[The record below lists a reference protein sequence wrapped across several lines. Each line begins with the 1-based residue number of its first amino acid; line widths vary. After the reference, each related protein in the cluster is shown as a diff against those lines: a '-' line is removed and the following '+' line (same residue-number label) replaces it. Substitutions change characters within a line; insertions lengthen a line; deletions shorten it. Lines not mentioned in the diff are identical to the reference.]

1 LDTPAAIA
9 PCASRRNENGSGGP
23 ATSRSF
29 FILSPHLKETFTV
42 AENMTE
48 TARLLVVS
56 RESAVLRPLWSMA
69 ESHSWH
75 VESVVS
81 AWDAM
86 ERVQSGVVPHLLLLD
101 LPRGDG
107 DTLHILRWLR
117 RLRPDL
123 PVIVMCFP
131 EDAER
136 KREATRMGAQEVLVR
151 PIDEAVLQSA
161 ISRYL
166 VAPENGHA
174 EIDSQDIEQ
183 LGPDAFFVSAGPTA
197 QKLRAQVELLA
208 EADVPVLILGETG
221 SGKDTVAR
229 LIHKHSVRSGFKFLK
244 VNCADMPA
252 QLLEA
257 ELFGNEGLARLGA
270 ARTQSGKFERAE
282 KGTILLDE
290 ISQMPL
296 DLQAR
301 LMQVLQD
308 KLLPR
313 TGTDKAGS
321 VDVRILASTSADLAR
336 ALAERKLREDLYY
349 RLSAFTVQVPPL
361 RQRRSEIVVLMR
373 HLMHKLAKHYV
384 IPPREFSASVLDAC
398 QRYSWPGNLS
408 ELESFVKRYLV
419 SGDGELAFGEFESQ
433 FTPVRRATSTTATL
447 HSAASEPE
455 GHSNGSRSLKSLIQS
470 VKGEAERTAIGS
482 ALQKTGWNRKA
493 AARLLQVSYRTL
505 LYKIDQYH
513 MSASEPALPPY
524 HGARFSLQD
533 GTVKSNGKG

>member
-1 LDTPAAIA
+1 
-9 PCASRRNENGSGGP
+9 
-23 ATSRSF
+23 
-29 FILSPHLKETFTV
+29 
-42 AENMTE
+42 MTE

-56 RESAVLRPLWSMA
+56 RESAVLRPLWSIA

-101 LPRGDG
+101 LPRGDS

-136 KREATRMGAQEVLVR
+136 KREATRLGAQEVLVR
-151 PIDEAVLQSA
+151 PIDDAVLQSA

-229 LIHKHSVRSGFKFLK
+229 LIHKHSVRSGFKFFK

-257 ELFGNEGLARLGA
+257 ELFGNEGLACLGA
-270 ARTQSGKFERAE
+270 ARTQLGKFERAE
-282 KGTILLDE
+282 KGTIFLDE

-313 TGTDKAGS
+313 TGTDKASS
-321 VDVRILASTSADLAR
+321 VDVRILASTSADLGR

-361 RQRRSEIVVLMR
+361 RQRRGEIVVLMR

-433 FTPVRRATSTTATL
+433 FAPVRRATSATVTL

-455 GHSNGSRSLKSLIQS
+455 EHSNGSRSLKSLIQS
-470 VKGEAERTAIGS
+470 VKGEAERTAIGT

-505 LYKIDQYH
+505 LYNIDQYH

-524 HGARFSLQD
+524 HGARFSLHD

>member
-1 LDTPAAIA
+1 VTQRAKLYSNRHFRAILQSSL
-9 PCASRRNENGSGGP
+9 PLN
-23 ATSRSF
+23 
-29 FILSPHLKETFTV
+29 ETFV
-42 AENMTE
+42 VPHNMTE

-56 RESAVLRPLWSMA
+56 RDSAVLRPFWSIA
-69 ESHSWH
+69 ESHAWH

-86 ERVQSGVVPHLLLLD
+86 ERVQSGVAPHLLVLD
-101 LPRGDG
+101 LPRGDS
-107 DTLHILRWLR
+107 DTLHILRWLH
-117 RLRPDL
+117 RLRPDM

-136 KREATRMGAQEVLVR
+136 KREAVRLGAQEVLVR
-151 PIDEAVLQSA
+151 PFDEAALQSA

-166 VAPENGHA
+166 VAPEQGHS

-183 LGPDAFFVSAGPTA
+183 IGPDAFFVSAGPTA

-208 EADVPVLILGETG
+208 EADVPVLILGEKG

-257 ELFGNEGLARLGA
+257 ELFGNQKSAPFGA
-270 ARTQSGKFERAE
+270 ARAHSGKFERAE
-282 KGTILLDE
+282 KGTIFLDE
-290 ISQMPL
+290 ITQMPL

-308 KLLPR
+308 KLLAR
-313 TGTDKAGS
+313 TGTDKAS
-321 VDVRILASTSADLAR
+321 SIDVRILASTSADLGR

-361 RQRRSEIVVLMR
+361 RQRHSEIVVLMR

-384 IPPREFSASVLDAC
+384 IPPREFSAEVIDAC

-419 SGDGELAFGEFESQ
+419 SGDSELTFNDVDPLAAASKG
-433 FTPVRRATSTTATL
+433 
-447 HSAASEPE
+447 HSAAREVVTSHFPASKSEE
-455 GHSNGSRSLKSLIQS
+455 HSKGNLKEPSSGSRSLKSLIQS
-470 VKGEAERTAIGS
+470 VKGEAERNAIGT
-482 ALQKTGWNRKA
+482 ALQQTGWNRKA

-524 HGARFSLQD
+524 QGERFSLQD
-533 GTVKSNGKG
+533 GSAKSNGKR

>member
-1 LDTPAAIA
+1 M
-9 PCASRRNENGSGGP
+9 
-23 ATSRSF
+23 
-29 FILSPHLKETFTV
+29 

-48 TARLLVVS
+48 PARLLVVS
-56 RESAVLRPLWSMA
+56 RESAVLRPFWSIA
-69 ESHSWH
+69 ESHAWQ

-86 ERVQSGVVPHLLLLD
+86 ERVQSGVAPHLLLLD

-136 KREATRMGAQEVLVR
+136 KREAIRLGAQEVLVR
-151 PIDEAVLQSA
+151 PFDEASLQST

-166 VAPENGHA
+166 VSPENGHA

-183 LGPDAFFVSAGPTA
+183 VGPDAFFVSAGPTA

-208 EADVPVLILGETG
+208 EADVPVLIMGEKG

-257 ELFGNEGLARLGA
+257 ELFGNEGAAPFGA
-270 ARTQSGKFERAE
+270 GRVQSGKFERAE
-282 KGTILLDE
+282 KGTIFLDE
-290 ISQMPL
+290 IIQMPL

-308 KLLPR
+308 KLLSR
-313 TGTDKAGS
+313 TGTEKANS
-321 VDVRILASTSADLAR
+321 VDVRILASTSADLGR
-336 ALAERKLREDLYY
+336 ALADRKLREDLYY
-349 RLSAFTVQVPPL
+349 RLSAFTVQVPSL

-384 IPPREFSASVLDAC
+384 IPPREFSSTVLDAC
-398 QRYSWPGNLS
+398 QNYSWPGNLS

-419 SGDGELAFGEFESQ
+419 AGDGELAFGEFESP
-433 FTPVRRATSTTATL
+433 FAVAPNGN
-447 HSAASEPE
+447 SAARELVPAHAGAGEPVE
-455 GHSNGSRSLKSLIQS
+455 RSNGSRSLKSLIQS
-470 VKGEAERTAIGS
+470 VKGEAERNAIGT

-505 LYKIDQYH
+505 LYKIEQYH
-513 MSASEPALPPY
+513 MSAEHALAPY
-524 HGARFSLQD
+524 HGERFSLD
-533 GTVKSNGKG
+533 HTVKNNGKVSGR

>member
-1 LDTPAAIA
+1 
-9 PCASRRNENGSGGP
+9 
-23 ATSRSF
+23 
-29 FILSPHLKETFTV
+29 V
-42 AENMTE
+42 
-48 TARLLVVS
+48 
-56 RESAVLRPLWSMA
+56 
-69 ESHSWH
+69 
-75 VESVVS
+75 
-81 AWDAM
+81 
-86 ERVQSGVVPHLLLLD
+86 LD
-101 LPRGDG
+101 LPRGDS
-107 DTLHILRWLR
+107 DTLHILRWLH
-117 RLRPDL
+117 RLRPDM

-136 KREATRMGAQEVLVR
+136 KREAVRLGAQEVLVR
-151 PIDEAVLQSA
+151 PFDEAALQSA

-166 VAPENGHA
+166 VTPEHAHA

-183 LGPDAFFVSAGPTA
+183 IGPEAFFVSAGPTA

-208 EADVPVLILGETG
+208 EADVPVLILGEKG

-257 ELFGNEGLARLGA
+257 ELFGNQNSAPFGA
-270 ARTQSGKFERAE
+270 GRAQSGKFERAE
-282 KGTILLDE
+282 KGTIFLDE
-290 ISQMPL
+290 ITQMPL

-308 KLLPR
+308 KLLAR
-313 TGTDKAGS
+313 TGADKAS
-321 VDVRILASTSADLAR
+321 SIDVRILASTSADLAR
-336 ALAERKLREDLYY
+336 SLAERKLREDLYY

-361 RQRRSEIVVLMR
+361 RQRHSEVVVLMR

-384 IPPREFSASVLDAC
+384 IPPREFTADVIDAC
-398 QRYSWPGNLS
+398 QRYSWPGNMS

-419 SGDGELAFGEFESQ
+419 SGDSELTFNYVDPLAAASKGN
-433 FTPVRRATSTTATL
+433 
-447 HSAASEPE
+447 SAAREVVTSHFPASKSEE
-455 GHSNGSRSLKSLIQS
+455 HSKGNLKEPSSGSRSLKSLIQS
-470 VKGEAERTAIGS
+470 VKGEAERNAIGT
-482 ALQKTGWNRKA
+482 ALQQTGWNRKA

-524 HGARFSLQD
+524 HGERFSLQD
-533 GTVKSNGKG
+533 GSAKSNGKR